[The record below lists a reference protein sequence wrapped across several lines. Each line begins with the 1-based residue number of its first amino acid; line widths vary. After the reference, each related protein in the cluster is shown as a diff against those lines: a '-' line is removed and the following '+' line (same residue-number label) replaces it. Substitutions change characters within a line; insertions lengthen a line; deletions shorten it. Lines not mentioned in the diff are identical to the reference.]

1 MDIAQRPL
9 MFHEVNILHLL
20 NHPLVRDD
28 DILTQW
34 PSPTAAKT
42 GRGWWPRVLGWCY
55 YRRHWAEG
63 HGVGPRPSLVGG
75 TAMVRAKFCMGKV
88 RARYHFFEKKA
99 VP

>member
-1 MDIAQRPL
+1 

-55 YRRHWAEG
+55 DRRHWAEG

-75 TAMVRAKFCMGKV
+75 TAMVRAIFVWAKYG
-88 RARYHFFEKKA
+88 HSFF
-99 VP
+99 

>member
-1 MDIAQRPL
+1 MSRI
-9 MFHEVNILHLL
+9 VNILHLL

-55 YRRHWAEG
+55 NRWRWADNRV
-63 HGVGPRPSLVGG
+63 VGPRPSLVGG
-75 TAMVRAKFCMGKV
+75 TAMVRAIFVWAKYGHSDSLHCPPRM
-88 RARYHFFEKKA
+88 
-99 VP
+99 